1 MVLVKY
7 LCISATSV
15 SEPEITEELSGDGR
29 TAKFDAEGNVV
40 FGNEWRNPALTAVR
54 RLSMETSNI
63 SSQGSSAMSG
73 FDNLQATTGLTIRVN
88 FKDESPLIR
97 TKIETI
103 INYVMHMHLTTKLS
117 EKEMVNLLFQLSF
130 IYNDIYY

>member
-15 SEPEITEELSGDGR
+15 SEIEITEELSGDGR

-63 SSQGSSAMSG
+63 SSPGSSAMSG

-103 INYVMHMHLTTKLS
+103 LNYVHMHLTTKLS
-117 EKEMVNLLFQLSF
+117 EKEMVYSLFQQSL